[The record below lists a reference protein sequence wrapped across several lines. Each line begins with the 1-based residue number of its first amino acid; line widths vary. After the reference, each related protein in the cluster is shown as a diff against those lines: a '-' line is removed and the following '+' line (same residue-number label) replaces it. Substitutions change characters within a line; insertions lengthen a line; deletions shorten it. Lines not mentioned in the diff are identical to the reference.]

1 MVQLHGGNVL
11 FIISLRAASLK
22 EMSIGRL
29 LATLYAVL
37 FLALSLF
44 AGISFLQ
51 SYQEL
56 RNLRRQAAASQ
67 QKLVDAEQRLQEQE
81 RYLTQLSN
89 DPEFVEN
96 VIRKKLGYARPS
108 EVIFRFPE

>member
-1 MVQLHGGNVL
+1 MVQLDGGNVL
-11 FIISLRAASLK
+11 FIISLRTAGPK

-56 RNLRRQAAASQ
+56 RNLRRQAAESQ

-89 DPEFVEN
+89 DQATLQASFAAIAQIGHTSLLN
-96 VIRKKLGYARPS
+96 YL
-108 EVIFRFPE
+108 